1 MQVLL
6 ASAVCVSLLVAGP
19 AIAQDKKGK
28 MPERTQKVLIDSAA
42 FRVTETTYPP
52 GGGTASTQPGHRVTR
67 ALKGGTLER
76 THADG
81 KKESITWKDGEVK
94 EQPAAKAP
102 YALRNTGK
110 SEVVLYTVS
119 MKPAKK

>member
-1 MQVLL
+1 MKMLL
-6 ASAVCVSLLVAGP
+6 ATAVCVSLLVAAP

-28 MPERTQKVLIDSAA
+28 MPERTQKVLIDNDTI
-42 FRVTETTYPP
+42 RVTETIYPP
-52 GGGTASTQPGHRVTR
+52 GGGTASTQPGYRITR
-67 ALKGGTLER
+67 AIKGGTLER

-102 YALRNTGK
+102 YALKNTGK
-110 SEVVLYTVS
+110 SNVVLYTVAV
-119 MKPAKK
+119 KTKK